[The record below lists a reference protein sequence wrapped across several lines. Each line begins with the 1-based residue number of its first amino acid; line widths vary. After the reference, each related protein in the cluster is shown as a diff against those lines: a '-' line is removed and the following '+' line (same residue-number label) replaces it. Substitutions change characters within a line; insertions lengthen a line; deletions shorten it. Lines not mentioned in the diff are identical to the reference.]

1 MPAERHLA
9 LFVPVTDRNAIGVM
23 LALRADNLV
32 ERLLQQLGQNTEPN
46 PDRERQ
52 QSLPRCPNKLAER
65 LLDAL
70 RQDALPQ
77 RRLRDRYVPLRGGSS
92 FDLRRIARHAPNRN
106 GRARRDRRLYEVECR
121 RGSASSRRSGSSQP
135 SRLVAVALVWA

>member
-52 QSLPRCPNKLAER
+52 QSLPRCPNK
-65 LLDAL
+65 
-70 RQDALPQ
+70 
-77 RRLRDRYVPLRGGSS
+77 
-92 FDLRRIARHAPNRN
+92 PNRS
-106 GRARRDRRLYEVECR
+106 GRARRDRRPYEVLR
-121 RGSASSRRSGSSQP
+121 ATSYGTTPSSSASWISR
-135 SRLVAVALVWA
+135 SR